1 MKRKSRVY
9 LGSQVKKV
17 SKKRKWSIVSNSGKS
32 SKIKDQ
38 KLLTGQEKVLFFNFW
53 LGKIIACSYAN
64 EKNPVKR
71 EKMMIIG
78 EWGKT
83 SLEPCL

>member
-1 MKRKSRVY
+1 M
-9 LGSQVKKV
+9 
-17 SKKRKWSIVSNSGKS
+17 SNSGKS

-53 LGKIIACSYAN
+53 LGKIIASSYAN
-64 EKNPVKR
+64 EKNPGKR

-78 EWGKT
+78 E
-83 SLEPCL
+83 